1 MLLDSARLE
10 PAPSPNYQDTR
21 ETVFDQLASTLFQSL
36 PRRDQRRKG
45 AEYLCGLLHTAG
57 RKSVRNIAATS
68 ASSATEQSL
77 HHFISDST
85 WDWRPMRQALA
96 RYVVSSIAVQAWVL
110 RPMTIVKTGC
120 HSVGV
125 SRRFCPEV
133 GQSRNVQQSVGL
145 WAVGQDVSSPINW
158 RLHLTSAWLQDD
170 HRRRSVEIP
179 DEERLESL
187 GECAA
192 RTYLDAMGWVDSPV
206 RPVVF
211 DARGTDVA
219 SVLGMLRAAGTP
231 FVVRVPNGYALTPA
245 DPALPGHVGDSLSA
259 QEIMAAARSNRCPIS
274 RPAYLRSAD
283 GNLDQTWL
291 TTAVRVRLPRS
302 VGARIQPRPGELL
315 LVGAGRLGSSWP
327 TELWL
332 TDMLGA
338 APAALLQLAGLT
350 AQVDR
355 DCAEVADEVG
365 IRDYAGRSFNG
376 WHRHATLAS
385 AAHAIAV
392 LTDPSRHAPR
402 YASDAG
408 RLVTLPAS

>member
-1 MLLDSARLE
+1 MLLDSTRLE
-10 PAPSPNYQDTR
+10 PAPSTNYQDIR
-21 ETVFDQLASTLFQSL
+21 DTVFDQLASTLFQSL

-45 AEYLCGLLHTAG
+45 AEYLCGLLQTAG

-125 SRRFCPEV
+125 SRRFCADV

-158 RLHLTSAWLQDD
+158 RLHLTSAWLQDN

-192 RTYLDAMGWVDSPV
+192 PDLPRRHGMGGFAGSAGGIRRARHRCRADPRAAPCRR
-206 RPVVF
+206 RPLRGAGSEQLCT
-211 DARGTDVA
+211 DTGGSGTARACRRQPFGAGDHGVCA
-219 SVLGMLRAAGTP
+219 QQSLSGQPSGLRAIARTATST
-231 FVVRVPNGYALTPA
+231 R
-245 DPALPGHVGDSLSA
+245 PGS
-259 QEIMAAARSNRCPIS
+259 P
-274 RPAYLRSAD
+274 
-283 GNLDQTWL
+283 
-291 TTAVRVRLPRS
+291 PRS
-302 VGARIQPRPGELL
+302 ECGCLVRSGRESNLGRASCCWSARADS
-315 LVGAGRLGSSWP
+315 VAAGR
-327 TELWL
+327 
-332 TDMLGA
+332 
-338 APAALLQLAGLT
+338 
-350 AQVDR
+350 
-355 DCAEVADEVG
+355 
-365 IRDYAGRSFNG
+365 
-376 WHRHATLAS
+376 
-385 AAHAIAV
+385 
-392 LTDPSRHAPR
+392 PSC
-402 YASDAG
+402 G
-408 RLVTLPAS
+408 

>member
-1 MLLDSARLE
+1 MLLDSTRLE
-10 PAPSPNYQDTR
+10 PAPSTNLQDVR
-21 ETVFDQLASTLFQSL
+21 DTVFDKLASTLFH
-36 PRRDQRRKG
+36 RYRG
-45 AEYLCGLLHTAG
+45 AISGARGRGTSAACWHTAG

-96 RYVVSSIAVQAWVL
+96 RHVVASIAVQAWVL

-125 SRRFCPEV
+125 SRRFCADV

-158 RLHLTSAWLQDD
+158 RLHLTSAWLQDN

-179 DEERLESL
+179 DEERLELL

-211 DARGTDVA
+211 DARDTDVA
-219 SVLGMLRAAGTP
+219 PILGMLRAAGTP
-231 FVVRVPNGYALTPA
+231 FVVRVPNSYALTPA

-259 QEIMAAARSNRCPIS
+259 QEIMACRAQQSLSGQP
-274 RPAYLRSAD
+274 PGLRAIR
-283 GNLDQTWL
+283 G
-291 TTAVRVRLPRS
+291 R
-302 VGARIQPRPGELL
+302 QPRPDLAHRRGQS
-315 LVGAGRLGSSWP
+315 A
-327 TELWL
+327 
-332 TDMLGA
+332 A
-338 APAALLQLAGLT
+338 APF
-350 AQVDR
+350 VS
-355 DCAEVADEVG
+355 
-365 IRDYAGRSFNG
+365 GRESN
-376 WHRHATLAS
+376 L
-385 AAHAIAV
+385 
-392 LTDPSRHAPR
+392 
-402 YASDAG
+402 G
-408 RLVTLPAS
+408 RVSCR